1 MRTASIDG
9 DFILVMTSGYNFMV
23 KVEIFMLLSVVIVV
37 STSQKKMN
45 GKGFQPYLP

>member
-23 KVEIFMLLSVVIVV
+23 AKGRDIYVVKCCQYE
-37 STSQKKMN
+37 SKN
-45 GKGFQPYLP
+45 E